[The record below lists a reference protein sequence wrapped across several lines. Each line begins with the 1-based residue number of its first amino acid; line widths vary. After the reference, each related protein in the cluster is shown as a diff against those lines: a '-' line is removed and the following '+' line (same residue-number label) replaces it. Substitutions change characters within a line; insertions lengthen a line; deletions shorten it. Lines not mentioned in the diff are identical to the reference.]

1 MPDPADLRA
10 LLLGYGFAGGWIHDP
25 LLRATPGLA
34 VAGIVTRDPDRRA
47 LARSR
52 NPGARLFETAEA
64 AFAQGG
70 FDLAVVAAPN
80 SSHLDLTL
88 AALDH
93 GLPVVVDKPLA
104 TTLED
109 GQQILQAA
117 EQAGVVVSVFHNRR
131 WDGDFGTVRR
141 LVDEGALGEVH
152 RFASRFDRWA
162 PDPTGWRD
170 EPASTGGGVLLDLGS
185 HLVDQALQLFG
196 PVRRVHAE
204 LDTRGGGRAS
214 EDDMFLALE
223 HTCGVRSHLS
233 ASASQAE
240 PGLRFHVSGSR
251 AAYVKRG
258 KDVQEERLLAD
269 ELPAPGIS
277 GVESRERWGRLHDGV
292 AAEPV
297 ETEVGD
303 WTGYYRDLVAHL
315 RGDGPN
321 PVPVTD
327 ALAVLAVLDAA
338 RRSATDGVVVEPA
351 APATAHRTAG
361 GVR

>member
-1 MPDPADLRA
+1 MPEPADLRV

-25 LLRATPGLA
+25 LLRATPGLT
-34 VAGIVTRDPDRRA
+34 VAGVVTGDPQRRA
-47 LARSR
+47 LAARR
-52 NPGARLFETAEA
+52 NPDAGLFETADA
-64 AFAQGG
+64 AFAHGG
-70 FDLAVVAAPN
+70 FDLAVVATPN
-80 SSHLDLTL
+80 SSHLALTL
-88 AALDH
+88 RALDH
-93 GLPVVVDKPLA
+93 GIPVVVDKPLA
-104 TTLED
+104 TTAED
-109 GQQILQAA
+109 GQRLLEAA
-117 EQAGVVVSVFHNRR
+117 ERAGVTVSVFHNRR

-141 LVDEGALGEVH
+141 LLDEGVLGEVH
-152 RFASRFDRWA
+152 RFTSRFDRWA
-162 PDPTGWRD
+162 PGPTGWRD
-170 EPASTGGGVLLDLGS
+170 ESASTGGGVLLDLGS

-204 LDTRGGGRAS
+204 LDGRGGRAS
-214 EDDMFLALE
+214 EDDVFLALE
-223 HTCGVRSHLS
+223 HTCGVRSHLY
-233 ASASQAE
+233 ASAAQAE

-269 ELPAPGIS
+269 ELPASGIS
-277 GVESRERWGRLHDGV
+277 GVEPRERWGRLHDGV

-297 ETEVGD
+297 ETAVGD
-303 WTGYYRDLVAHL
+303 WTGYYRDLAAHL

-327 ALAVLAVLDAA
+327 ALAVLEVLDAA

-351 APATAHRTAG
+351 APAAAHRTAG

>member
-1 MPDPADLRA
+1 MPEPADLRA

-47 LARSR
+47 LAGSR

-64 AFAQGG
+64 AFAHGG
-70 FDLAVVAAPN
+70 FDLAVIAVPN
-80 SSHLDLTL
+80 SSHLELTL
-88 AALDH
+88 QALDH

-109 GQQILQAA
+109 GQRILQAA

-131 WDGDFGTVRR
+131 WDGDFGTVRG
-141 LVDEGALGEVH
+141 LVDDGALGEVH
-152 RFASRFDRWA
+152 RFTSRFDRWA
-162 PDPTGWRD
+162 PGPTGWRD
-170 EPASTGGGVLLDLGS
+170 EAAGTGGGLLLDLGS
-185 HLVDQALQLFG
+185 HLVDQALELFG
-196 PVRRVHAE
+196 PVRRVYAE
-204 LDTRGGGRAS
+204 LDTRANGRAS
-214 EDDMFLALE
+214 EDDVFLALE
-223 HTCGVRSHLS
+223 HVCGVRSHLS

-240 PGLRFHVSGSR
+240 PGLRFHVTGDR
-251 AAYVKRG
+251 AVYVKRG

-269 ELPAPGIS
+269 ELPEPGVS
-277 GVESRERWGRLHDGV
+277 GAEPRQRWGRLHNGV

-297 ETEVGD
+297 ETTVGD
-303 WTGYYRDLVAHL
+303 WTGFYRDLLAHL
-315 RGDGPN
+315 KGDGPN

-338 RRSATDGVVVEPA
+338 RRSATDGTAVEPVT
-351 APATAHRTAG
+351 ATASDRMAG
-361 GVR
+361 GVW